1 VASPSLPASY
11 RQLVQSPV
19 GGWYRLGIQPPVSD
33 DVWKLNKHLDGDIN
47 TIRLLLIDVKITL
60 PEGDEDD
67 TFLLHSDQ
75 D

>member
-1 VASPSLPASY
+1 MDD
-11 RQLVQSPV
+11 LVECH
-19 GGWYRLGIQPPVSD
+19 RKIQDAIDKIHHIYEKGQYD

-67 TFLLHSDQ
+67 TFLRHSDQ